1 MMMYQLLCG
10 HVNYALGKTRMPVK
24 KNKKDTLFWI
34 HVYINILKIIKSY
47 LQYIASLVYSKS
59 SHCPPPPHHHHH
71 NQYCYKTHIAKT
83 YGVINDLYSTMQ
95 IIDVIIACDI

>member
-1 MMMYQLLCG
+1 MMYQLLCG

-47 LQYIASLVYSKS
+47 LTDLLQIRAITKLLNTEQSSKGKG
-59 SHCPPPPHHHHH
+59 
-71 NQYCYKTHIAKT
+71 KTHKS
-83 YGVINDLYSTMQ
+83 INRQNHSTTVKLGKPQ
-95 IIDVIIACDI
+95 WPY